1 MIQIGLILLR
11 ALNSDLAA
19 LSSTLN
25 LCQRKSFALVTQV
38 GVYQKINPLSS
49 TKCLFNLVIFNMS
62 LSQRFSVSHHLSD
75 FQCLTISVI
84 FYVSPSIDSD
94 CLTISVIFTVSPSQ
108 VIFHVLLYQW
118 FPLSHY
124 LSDFLV
130 SSAIFL
136 VSPSQRFSLFH
147 HISDFHYLIISVN
160 SNVSPSQGFFM
171 FYHLSDFHCLTIT
184 TIFSVSPSPWLFI
197 SQWTKRYL

>member
-1 MIQIGLILLR
+1 MIKTHLISHVLIYSLWIQLGKFNDISSITQYVFTDNLIVIQIGLILLR

-75 FQCLTISVI
+75 FH
-84 FYVSPSIDSD
+84 
-94 CLTISVIFTVSPSQ
+94 CLTISVIFTVSP
-108 VIFHVLLYQW
+108 L
-118 FPLSHY
+118 
-124 LSDFLV
+124 
-130 SSAIFL
+130 
-136 VSPSQRFSLFH
+136 QRFSA
-147 HISDFHYLIISVN
+147 S
-160 SNVSPSQGFFM
+160 
-171 FYHLSDFHCLTIT
+171 HLLSE
-184 TIFSVSPSPWLFI
+184 FSCPM
-197 SQWTKRYL
+197 T